1 MINQRKKRMKKF
13 FMLSACVSM
22 LFAACSVNDEP
33 PINPTNNDQLLYAS
47 LEGQGRTYVEEDTY
61 LRWHEDD
68 RLTAFYGNT
77 MNRQYKFNGKT
88 GDNSGSFS
96 LVPSG
101 DLETGN
107 TFDRIYALYPYDE
120 TATITEEGVISL
132 TLPAEQQYAEN
143 SFGKGAN
150 TMIAVTE
157 NREDTFLSFKN
168 ACGYLKLK
176 LYAPEGGIV
185 KSIEVKG
192 NDNEKIAGAAT
203 ATIAFGEAP
212 VVTMADDATTSITLD
227 CGEGISLGKT
237 AETATEFW
245 VVIPEITFTSGIT
258 VTVTDSFG
266 ATFTKSTDKEIV
278 IERNTIQPMAALEFE
293 GIKPQPNNEI
303 WYTNGNTMNP
313 TEPYSKTVFGATYL
327 SNIYDAERECWI
339 ITFDNDITTIGY
351 NAFNDCTTLKN
362 ITIPESVTSIGNY
375 AFYGCS
381 SLMDINIPDKVSSI
395 GNYAFAGCSSLIDI
409 SIPDGVTSIE
419 TYTFSGCS
427 SLCNV
432 DIPRSV
438 ISIGDYAFQKCTNL
452 SHIFIH
458 ETLMSIGSYAFYRS
472 GLISVEIPYGSVATI
487 SERAFSECASL
498 IDVAIDNGVTII
510 EHSAFR
516 GCKQLASITLPES
529 IQTIYEYAFYDN
541 QKLQTI
547 FCKATTRPAIYY
559 NFNSSSSGAS
569 FPFNSGMKIYVPRAS
584 YSVYY
589 SNSNSST
596 VGAYAVNWSKWKN
609 YIEPYD
615 FE

>member
-1 MINQRKKRMKKF
+1 
-13 FMLSACVSM
+13 MLSACVSM
-22 LFAACSVNDEP
+22 LFAACSVNEEQ

-47 LEGQGRTYVEEDTY
+47 LEGQGRTYVEENTY

-96 LVPSG
+96 HVPSG

-227 CGEGISLGKT
+227 CGEGVSLGT
-237 AETATEFW
+237 AAETATEFW
-245 VVIPEITFTSGIT
+245 LVIPEITFTSGIT
-258 VTVTDSFG
+258 ITVTDSFG

-303 WYTNGNTMNP
+303 WYMA
-313 TEPYSKTVFGATYL
+313 SKQITLERNYVFGTNFVSHQWDEATGRGVIAF
-327 SNIYDAERECWI
+327 SGDV
-339 ITFDNDITTIGY
+339 TTIGGGGLGY
-351 NAFNDCTTLKN
+351 YSKKYL
-362 ITIPESVTSIGNY
+362 ISISIPNSVTSIGSE
-375 AFYGCS
+375 AFIDHELLTSIILPENVTNIQASAFKNCS
-381 SLMDINIPDKVSSI
+381 SLTNVTFLKGAAATI
-395 GNYAFAGCSSLIDI
+395 GDFAFMNCSSLKNII
-409 SIPDGVTSIE
+409 LENGIVSLGRGAFANCLQLVNVTLPKTLEIINS
-419 TYTFSGCS
+419 TVFSGCN
-427 SLCNV
+427 SL
-432 DIPRSV
+432 S
-438 ISIGDYAFQKCTNL
+438 
-452 SHIFIH
+452 
-458 ETLMSIGSYAFYRS
+458 
-472 GLISVEIPYGSVATI
+472 
-487 SERAFSECASL
+487 
-498 IDVAIDNGVTII
+498 AI
-510 EHSAFR
+510 
-516 GCKQLASITLPES
+516 
-529 IQTIYEYAFYDN
+529 Y
-541 QKLQTI
+541 
-547 FCKATTRPAIYY
+547 CKATSRPQLWWNTASNAAIPY
-559 NFNSSSSGAS
+559 NDNI
-569 FPFNSGMKIYVPRAS
+569 KIYVPRES
-584 YSVYY
+584 YEVYI
-589 SNSNSST
+589 SGTLTSGLSS
-596 VGAYAVNWSKWKN
+596 GNWSYYADN
-609 YIEPYD
+609 IEPYD